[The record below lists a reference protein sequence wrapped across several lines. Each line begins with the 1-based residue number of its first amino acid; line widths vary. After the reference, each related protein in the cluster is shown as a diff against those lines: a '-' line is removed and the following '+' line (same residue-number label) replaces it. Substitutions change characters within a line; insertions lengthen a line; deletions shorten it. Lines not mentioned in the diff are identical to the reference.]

1 MPFVLSGNVG
11 SATAATGYD
20 VANSVRLDGYV
31 SSTRMEATNSSAGSR
46 QIFTFSTWL
55 KRSALDSSTNFQ
67 VLYSAV
73 DSGGNERIMFE
84 EDKLTWDFD
93 IAGVDYSVETS
104 GRLYRDFS
112 AWYHIVVTK
121 DTTQS
126 TEANRIK
133 MYVNGV
139 QQTLAEIQ
147 LGFPD
152 RNANGSINMAIEHQ
166 LFAQAD
172 GEEFGGYA
180 CETVLIDG
188 TAYAADSFGEFDSDS
203 GIWKP
208 IDVSGLTFGTNGFY
222 MNYANSSALG
232 NDVSGNNNDYTTA
245 NLAAT
250 DQSTDTC
257 TNNFATLNVLAR
269 RNNPNAY
276 YATFSEGNLK
286 LVGNDATNNGNGF
299 STMAFNTGKW
309 YCEVKIIDVQGDV
322 YPTPGVIPENL
333 VASANSPSNA
343 GQIGYVTDDTVGYG
357 SDGDKLIEDSGS
369 SYGDTY
375 TDNDIIGIA
384 IDCDNGAVYFSK
396 NGTFQASGDP
406 TSGASKTNAAMTF
419 TPSKYYFF
427 GASVYQSTSDV
438 EFNFGAGPPYA
449 ISSGNTDG
457 DGFGNFEFAVPSGYF
472 ALCSKNLAEYG

>member
-1 MPFVLSGNVG
+1 MPSILGANTLSSGF
-11 SATAATGYD
+11 D
-20 VANSVRLDGYV
+20 VANSVRLDGRD
-31 SSTRMEATNSSAGSR
+31 SDTRMEVTNSGAGNR
-46 QIFTFSTWL
+46 QIFTFSTWI

-139 QQTLAEIQ
+139 QQTLAEVQ

-152 RNANGSINMAIEHQ
+152 QNANGSINMAIEHQ

-180 CETVLIDG
+180 CETVFIDG
-188 TAYAADSFGEFDSDS
+188 TAYAADSFGEFDEDS
-203 GIWKP
+203 PTTWKP
-208 IDVSGLTFGTNGFY
+208 KNVSGLTFGTNGFY
-222 MNYANSSALG
+222 LKFEDSSALG
-232 NDVSGNNNDYTTA
+232 ADSSGNGNNYATA

-257 TNNFATLNVLAR
+257 TNNFATM
-269 RNNPNAY
+269 NPLVAGTG
-276 YATFSEGNLK
+276 ATFSEGSLA
-286 LVGNDATNNGNGF
+286 VGCGTNATYNYSA
-299 STMAFNTGKW
+299 STIGVDKGKW
-309 YCEVKIIDVQGDV
+309 YLECKVSSSPKATIGIIF
-322 YPTPGVIPENL
+322 
-333 VASANSPSNA
+333 
-343 GQIGYVTDDTVGYG
+343 
-357 SDGDKLIEDSGS
+357 DGDSGNVFNEVINNRHAGNNGTGWA
-369 SYGDTY
+369 YKPG
-375 TDNDIIGIA
+375 N
-384 IDCDNGAVYFSK
+384 NGAVEHNGANISYSTATADENDVIGVALDLDNDRLYFSK
-396 NGTFQASGDP
+396 NGTFLNSGNTQNSTGAIDISSR
-406 TSGASKTNAAMTF
+406 SGNVFISIGD
-419 TPSKYYFF
+419 SD
-427 GASVYQSTSDV
+427 SSSSTTTT
-438 EFNFGAGPPYA
+438 FNFGSPPYA
-449 ISSGNTDG
+449 ISSGNADADG
-457 DGFGNFEFAVPSGYF
+457 HGNFEHAVPSGYF
-472 ALCSKNLAEYG
+472 ALNTKNLAEYG